1 MSELDDFNQAPAAT
15 LRPRLLSLTAVPA
28 WADDLLAARP
38 YDDVATV
45 LAVSDAV
52 VARLDEAE
60 IDAALAGHP
69 RIGERAQGLDEES
82 AARSAREQAAMSR
95 ADTELQEAMTR
106 GNADYEQ
113 RFGRIYLVAAAGR
126 SADELVCLLRQRL
139 DNDPVTELEVVR
151 EELARIS
158 RIRLRNLL
166 EDR

>member
-1 MSELDDFNQAPAAT
+1 MSELDDFNQAPVAT

-38 YDDVATV
+38 YDDVASV

-52 VARLDEAE
+52 VARLAEAE

-82 AARSAREQAAMSR
+82 AARSAQEQAAMSR

-126 SADELVCLLRQRL
+126 SADELLSLLRQRL
-139 DNDPVTELEVVR
+139 GNDPVTELEVVR

-158 RIRLRNLL
+158 RIRLRTLL